1 MLPLLSFWLIMGCSS
16 ASSCAEGRAGL
27 PGLPGAAACRSN
39 TRTAVGGGGR
49 ALRAARSPRSNASWL
64 LGTGLGPPGLQGAAA
79 GPQRVVRACSSLT
92 LGSGAGAGA
101 AALASSART
110 STAARREGRWLLTR
124 AGATATA
131 EVSAHC
137 MLASVLVGWGWMGV
151 GAAAGRRLGSSFLP
165 THPML
170 GLRSCCDPGS
180 AGGGQALWRLPRACI
195 PLGVACGGQGA
206 VCSRRRHPPTP
217 AAQKSGLLSPRCTVF
232 TPLNDAAR
240 EGLRK
245 SIGKAVLATCCSRR
259 RQPAGGGRQN
269 GCPLL
274 GGAATRGARAPSLAR
289 LQQPCYVVTQPPALG
304 TSVANYEC
312 SWLRLVLHARCRL
325 NWRGTR
331 AAANASEQTQYMT
344 MRARPML
351 KAWKAGM
358 G

>member
-1 MLPLLSFWLIMGCSS
+1 MQQPHLGLGRRSRGRGLSLL
-16 ASSCAEGRAGL
+16 RAHQHRGA
-27 PGLPGAAACRSN
+27 PGGALAAH
-39 TRTAVGGGGR
+39 TRRGDSDRRGER
-49 ALRAARSPRSNASWL
+49 ALHVWPLSW
-64 LGTGLGPPGLQGAAA
+64 
-79 GPQRVVRACSSLT
+79 S
-92 LGSGAGAGA
+92 AGAGWGWEQQPGGAWGAPFSRPTPCWGCDPAVTRAQQA
-101 AALASSART
+101 AARLCGASPGLASLSALPAEVKEQ
-110 STAARREGRWLLTR
+110 SA
-124 AGATATA
+124 AGAGT
-131 EVSAHC
+131 
-137 MLASVLVGWGWMGV
+137 
-151 GAAAGRRLGSSFLP
+151 P
-165 THPML
+165 
-170 GLRSCCDPGS
+170 
-180 AGGGQALWRLPRACI
+180 QA
-195 PLGVACGGQGA
+195 
-206 VCSRRRHPPTP
+206 P
-217 AAQKSGLLSPRCTVF
+217 AAQKSGLLSPRCMVC

-312 SWLRLVLHARCRL
+312 SWLRLVLHARCRQ